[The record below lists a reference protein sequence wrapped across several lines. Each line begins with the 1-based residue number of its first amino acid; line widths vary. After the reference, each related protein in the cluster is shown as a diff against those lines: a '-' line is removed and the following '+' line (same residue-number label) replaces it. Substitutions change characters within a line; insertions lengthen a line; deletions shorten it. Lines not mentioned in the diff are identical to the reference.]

1 MGGSLTKAYKDSGY
15 SWNPSRRRRRAAS
28 HESSP
33 ESRGRRHVVTDPTV
47 VIASMRANG
56 FGKRLF
62 DIIAAAGGLIALSP
76 LLLGVALLIK
86 LRDGGTALYGHPR
99 IGRQGRVFRCWKFR
113 SMVASGGE
121 ALLAE
126 HFARCPA
133 AEREWRETQK
143 LADDPR
149 VTRIGAFI
157 RKTSI
162 DELPQFFNVLK
173 GDMSLVGPRP
183 PIPYEAAQYQPWH
196 LRRVM
201 TAKPGI
207 TGLWQ
212 VEGRSRVSFSEMV
225 RMDVRY
231 IRDCSLALDL
241 KLLFKTI
248 LVVIRCDGAG

>member
-162 DELPQFFNVLK
+162 DELPQLWNVLI
-173 GDMSLVGPRP
+173 GQMSIIGPRP
-183 PIPYEAAQYQPWH
+183 ITRAELDRYGKE
-196 LRRVM
+196 RRYYLLVR
-201 TAKPGI
+201 PGI

-212 VEGRSRVSFSEMV
+212 VSGRSSTTYDRRIELDRSYLMHWSYQQDAMILLKTFPAVLRSENAV
-225 RMDVRY
+225 
-231 IRDCSLALDL
+231 
-241 KLLFKTI
+241 
-248 LVVIRCDGAG
+248 